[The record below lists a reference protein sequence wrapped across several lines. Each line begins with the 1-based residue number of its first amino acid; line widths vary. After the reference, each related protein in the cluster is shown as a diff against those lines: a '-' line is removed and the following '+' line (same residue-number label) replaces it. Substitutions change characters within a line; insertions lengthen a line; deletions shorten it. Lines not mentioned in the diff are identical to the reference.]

1 MATYVN
7 NLRLKEIVT
16 GAESGTWGTSTNTNL
31 ELIAD
36 ALGSGT
42 EAITTNADAHTTT
55 IADGA
60 ADEGRALFLKYTGT
74 LDSACTITL
83 APNTINKLWFIEN
96 ATSGSQNIII
106 SQGSGANITI
116 AAGKIAVILTDG
128 AGSGAA
134 VLDALADLELSSTL
148 TVGGAAT
155 ITGVT
160 THGGNVVSDT
170 DSTDDL
176 GTTGVRWA
184 NLWVDAITMGGTL
197 AGAVATFSSTVG
209 ITGVTTHGDDVV
221 SDTDSTDDLGTTGV
235 RWANLFVDDVVA
247 TTTVKPG
254 TLVLAAGS
262 ITDTSGAIT
271 FGNENLVTT
280 GTFGAAATTLSS
292 TLAVTER
299 ITASAGITLAGS
311 GASGVGV
318 IRFAS
323 NVLIL
328 QGGTSGFHVNNAAG
342 SVNNISMTDAGAV
355 TLAGTLTVSAASP
368 ALNLT
373 STGASNH
380 ASLTATPAGGGV
392 FLVNSALNGMFLQVA
407 GSTIVNVAASGVTI
421 TGALSKGSGSF
432 KIDHPLPSKS
442 ETHHLVHSF
451 IEGPRA
457 DLIYRGVA
465 SLSGGSATVDLDE
478 AAGMSAGTWE
488 LLCRDPQVW
497 IQNDSGW
504 AQVRG
509 SVAGSTLTIS
519 CEDAA
524 STDSVSW
531 MVVAERHDPHMM
543 ETGWTDDDGRVIVE
557 PEKVEPE
564 EVEPLDDAGV

>member
-7 NLRLKEIVT
+7 NLRLKEIAT
-16 GAESGTWGTSTNTNL
+16 GDESGTWGTSTNTNL

-116 AAGKIAVILTDG
+116 GHGRISVILTDG

-134 VLDALADLELSSTL
+134 VLDAFADLELSGDFLNNGATTL
-148 TVGGAAT
+148 
-155 ITGVT
+155 TGVT

-209 ITGVTTHGDDVV
+209 ITGVTTHGGNVV

-235 RWANLFVDDVVA
+235 RWANLYVDDVVA

-292 TLAVTER
+292 TLAVTGT
-299 ITASAGITLAGS
+299 TALGAQATL
-311 GASGVGV
+311 
-318 IRFAS
+318 
-323 NVLIL
+323 
-328 QGGTSGFHVNNAAG
+328 TP
-342 SVNNISMTDAGAV
+342 TDA
-355 TLAGTLTVSAASP
+355 AAF
-368 ALNLT
+368 
-373 STGASNH
+373 TGYGINY
-380 ASLTATPAGGGV
+380 GGG
-392 FLVNSALNGMFLQVA
+392 LVA
-407 GSTIVNVAASGVTI
+407 GVDLKPNTGEVRMGGFSTSDYYPV
-421 TGALSKGSGSF
+421 
-432 KIDHPLPSKS
+432 
-442 ETHHLVHSF
+442 
-451 IEGPRA
+451 
-457 DLIYRGVA
+457 IYSDGVA
-465 SLSGGSATVDLDE
+465 SLSFGLGAAPAATFAGALTASTIAGTNITASGDVIIGTNPASSGDIRLNKDFQIYTRNNANDANKVIMGENVMTGNNTLDIGDNTKWDAIRFHVSVVNVME
-478 AAGMSAGTWE
+478 LTQTAINLNKATTMNNAVIKMTGLVTSDPGVAGQLWNDSNTVKISAG
-488 LLCRDPQVW
+488 
-497 IQNDSGW
+497 
-504 AQVRG
+504 
-509 SVAGSTLTIS
+509 
-519 CEDAA
+519 
-524 STDSVSW
+524 
-531 MVVAERHDPHMM
+531 
-543 ETGWTDDDGRVIVE
+543 
-557 PEKVEPE
+557 
-564 EVEPLDDAGV
+564 